1 MAPPVGS
8 ITTKMPA
15 QAQDSF
21 EATSLISS
29 VAIPE
34 DEERTGKCLEVI
46 LGSLKKSA
54 LSTFQ

>member
-46 LGSLKKSA
+46 LGSLKTSA
-54 LSTFQ
+54 LSIF